1 MISLRINP
9 HGIKEEDLR
18 GIMLSFFT
26 AVGEVSK
33 GTRKVSFLSHFY
45 RERLSKFERNEL
57 LRTLNEFINQLS
69 EKGKARNLKESSSL
83 PEEIPKEFQK
93 VFSSFCQ
100 EWKERSFDHD

>member
-1 MISLRINP
+1 MISLKINP

-18 GIMLSFFT
+18 GILLSFFT

-33 GTRKVSFLSHFY
+33 GTKKVSFLSQFY
-45 RERLSKFERNEL
+45 RERLNKIERIEL
-57 LRTLNEFINQLS
+57 IRSLNEFINQLS
-69 EKGKARNLKESSSL
+69 EKGKARNLKESSFL
-83 PEEIPKEFQK
+83 PGEIPKEFQK